1 MEEIIAGE
9 IKGCR
14 EVKDF
19 INDYM
24 ISMVNTIKDGKN
36 IIIFFIE
43 LAQKFPTKK
52 NEYYS
57 YIKYNEIEREI
68 KIFFKFYPNTKLNK
82 REKEIYF
89 IIIINEEYPQ
99 KAPIVQC
106 IYDVNKKL
114 HFTFQESFPNLSDC
128 RNFQTILI
136 PEWKQNNSFC
146 ELIQKIPDFINN
158 IEEESKSNLLSIYG
172 TYSLT
177 YKYNINDFL
186 SNSQNKVFKIKIL
199 SETNN
204 KNLGN
209 KYLIIT
215 DLFIIILDV
224 ANEKYKN
231 ECRIDFYNELIEIM
245 NIKEFH
251 IKKEENIYLDAIKFD
266 WKRKSKK
273 TFNDNILI
281 NPKEKGDIIELIN
294 MKQALLMS
302 KYKKFLCRNENDLK
316 VLTSIIDIKEKI
328 FDKYQNDFTYRT
340 ITSLYQ
346 KVIDMSQ
353 KNYKQLNYYI
363 EKLDKLMNKYDLLK
377 KGK

>member
-1 MEEIIAGE
+1 M
-9 IKGCR
+9 
-14 EVKDF
+14 
-19 INDYM
+19 
-24 ISMVNTIKDGKN
+24 
-36 IIIFFIE
+36 
-43 LAQKFPTKK
+43 
-52 NEYYS
+52 
-57 YIKYNEIEREI
+57 
-68 KIFFKFYPNTKLNK
+68 
-82 REKEIYF
+82 
-89 IIIINEEYPQ
+89 
-99 KAPIVQC
+99 
-106 IYDVNKKL
+106 
-114 HFTFQESFPNLSDC
+114 
-128 RNFQTILI
+128 
-136 PEWKQNNSFC
+136 
-146 ELIQKIPDFINN
+146 IQKIPDFINN

-245 NIKEFH
+245 SIKEFH

-353 KNYKQLNYYI
+353 KNYKLLNYYI